1 MAIQPYRNISQT
13 QGIAMDKVVSD
24 AARENEQWKPMS
36 SALRTGII
44 IVDADGQIVW
54 IDDNTR
60 RRMNGGLSKL
70 ALPFHKSGVTAI
82 DCFLTAVDVMI
93 NGEQA
98 AVCVIQETKE
108 SGRDL
113 ITAIESVLADT
124 SSFTRTIIGKLRG
137 LRQVAEPSELSS
149 DIDLLTVRERE
160 VLGLICKGK
169 TDAEMSVDLK
179 LSQNTVRNHVASL
192 YRKIGVN
199 RRAAAIIWARERAIT
214 SDVALDNIRRQ
225 RLSPQTLY

>member
-1 MAIQPYRNISQT
+1 
-13 QGIAMDKVVSD
+13 MDQVVSD
-24 AARENEQWKPMS
+24 AARENEQLEPIT
-36 SALRTGII
+36 SALRTGVIV
-44 IVDADGQIVW
+44 VDAGGKIVW
-54 IDDNTR
+54 IDDKTR
-60 RRMNGGLSKL
+60 RRVNGGLRDI
-70 ALPFHKSGVTAI
+70 ALPIQKSEVAAI
-82 DCFLTAVDVMI
+82 DCFLTAVDLTI
-93 NGEQA
+93 NGEQS

-124 SSFTRTIIGKLRG
+124 STFTRTIISKLRG
-137 LRQVAEPSELSS
+137 LREVAELGGLSS

-169 TDAEMSVDLK
+169 GDVEMSRELK

-199 RRAAAIIWARERAIT
+199 RRSAAIIWARERAIA
-214 SDVALDNIRRQ
+214 SEVALDSTTRKRSSAQ
-225 RLSPQTLY
+225 RPD

>member
-1 MAIQPYRNISQT
+1 
-13 QGIAMDKVVSD
+13 MDHVVSD
-24 AARENEQWKPMS
+24 TARENEQWEPIS
-36 SALRTGII
+36 SALRTGVIV
-44 IVDADGQIVW
+44 VDAGGQIVW

-60 RRMNGGLSKL
+60 RRMNGGLKDL
-70 ALPFHKSGVTAI
+70 ALPLHKSEVTAI
-82 DCFLTAVDVMI
+82 ECFLGAVDVTI
-93 NGEQA
+93 DGKQS

-124 SSFTRTIIGKLRG
+124 STFTRTIIGKLRG
-137 LRQVAEPSELSS
+137 LREEVAEPSGLSG

-169 TDAEMSVDLK
+169 SDVEMSRELK

-199 RRAAAIIWARERAIT
+199 RRSAAIIWARERDIT
-214 SDVALDNIRRQ
+214 SDVALDRTARKRSSSSQ
-225 RLSPQTLY
+225 SLY

>member
-1 MAIQPYRNISQT
+1 
-13 QGIAMDKVVSD
+13 MDQVVSD
-24 AARENEQWKPMS
+24 AARENEQWEPIT
-36 SALRTGII
+36 SALRTGVIV
-44 IVDADGQIVW
+44 VDAAGQIVW

-70 ALPFHKSGVTAI
+70 ASPFHKSEVTAI
-82 DCFLTAVDVMI
+82 DCFLTAVPVTI
-93 NGEQA
+93 NGEQS

-124 SSFTRTIIGKLRG
+124 SSFTRTIIGKLRA
-137 LRQVAEPSELSS
+137 LREVAEPSGLSG

-160 VLGLICKGK
+160 VLGLICKGM
-169 TDAEMSVDLK
+169 TDAEMSEDLE

-199 RRAAAIIWARERAIT
+199 RRSAAIIWARERAIT
-214 SDVALDNIRRQ
+214 SEVALGNSRRK
-225 RLSPQTLY
+225 RLSSQPLY

>member
-1 MAIQPYRNISQT
+1 
-13 QGIAMDKVVSD
+13 MDQVVSD

-70 ALPFHKSGVTAI
+70 ALPFHKSEVTAI
-82 DCFLTAVDVMI
+82 DCFLTAVDVKI
-93 NGEQA
+93 NGEQT

-124 SSFTRTIIGKLRG
+124 SSFTSTLIGKLRG
-137 LRQVAEPSELSS
+137 LRQVAEPSEPSS
-149 DIDLLTVRERE
+149 DVDLLTVRERE
-160 VLGLICKGK
+160 VLGLICKGR
-169 TDAEMSVDLK
+169 TDAEMSIDLK

-199 RRAAAIIWARERAIT
+199 RRSAAIIWARERAIT
-214 SDVALDNIRRQ
+214 SDVALGNIRRK
-225 RLSPQTLY
+225 RLSAQPLY

>member
-1 MAIQPYRNISQT
+1 M
-13 QGIAMDKVVSD
+13 SD
-24 AARENEQWKPMS
+24 ARENGQLEPIT
-36 SALRTGII
+36 SALRTGVIV
-44 IVDADGQIVW
+44 VDAGGEIVW

-60 RRMNGGLSKL
+60 RRMNGGLRDL
-70 ALPFHKSGVTAI
+70 ALPIHKSDVTAI
-82 DCFLTAVDVMI
+82 DCFLTAVDLTI
-93 NGEQA
+93 NGEQS
-98 AVCVIQETKE
+98 AVCVIQETKD

-124 SSFTRTIIGKLRG
+124 STFTRTIIGKLRG
-137 LRQVAEPSELSS
+137 LREVAEPNELSS

-169 TDAEMSVDLK
+169 SDVEMSRELK

-199 RRAAAIIWARERAIT
+199 RRSAAIIWARERAIT
-214 SDVALDNIRRQ
+214 SEVALSSTAGQ
-225 RLSPQTLY
+225 RSSSRLLY